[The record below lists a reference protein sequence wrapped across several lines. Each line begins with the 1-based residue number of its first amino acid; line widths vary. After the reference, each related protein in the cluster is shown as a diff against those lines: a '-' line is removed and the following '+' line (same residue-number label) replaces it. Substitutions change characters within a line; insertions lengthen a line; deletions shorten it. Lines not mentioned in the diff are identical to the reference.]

1 MRPDAPQRFSGDIGR
16 VQGDP
21 DGEGCAETC
30 RGMDVLV
37 SESEAMTVSVT
48 IRVVTIRVVMIVV
61 VMVRMVVSC
70 MIMRRRGVMMVVIA
84 GVVGI

>member
-16 VQGDP
+16 VQSYP
-21 DGEGCAETC
+21 DGEGRAETC
-30 RGMDVLV
+30 RCMDVLV
-37 SESEAMTVSVT
+37 SESEAMTVLVT
-48 IRVVTIRVVMIVV
+48 IPVVMIVV

-70 MIMRRRGVMMVVIA
+70 MIMRRRGVVMVVIA

>member
-1 MRPDAPQRFSGDIGR
+1 MCPDAPQRFPGDIGR

-30 RGMDVLV
+30 RRMDVLV
-37 SESEAMTVSVT
+37 SESEAMTVP
-48 IRVVTIRVVMIVV
+48 VTIRVVMIVV
-61 VMVRMVVSC
+61 VMARVVVSC

>member
-16 VQGDP
+16 IQGDP

-48 IRVVTIRVVMIVV
+48 IPVVMIVV

>member
-30 RGMDVLV
+30 RCMDVLV
-37 SESEAMTVSVT
+37 SESEAMTVPVT
-48 IRVVTIRVVMIVV
+48 IPMVMIVV
-61 VMVRMVVSC
+61 LMIRVVVPC
-70 MIMRRRGVMMVVIA
+70 MIMRRRGVMIVVIA

>member
-1 MRPDAPQRFSGDIGR
+1 MRPDAPQRFPGNIGR

-21 DGEGCAETC
+21 DGEGCAET
-30 RGMDVLV
+30 RRSMNVLV
-37 SESEAMTVSVT
+37 SESEAMTVPVT
-48 IRVVTIRVVMIVV
+48 IPVVMIVV

-70 MIMRRRGVMMVVIA
+70 MIMRRRGVVMVVIA

>member
-37 SESEAMTVSVT
+37 SESEAMTVPVT
-48 IRVVTIRVVMIVV
+48 IPMVMIVV

>member
-48 IRVVTIRVVMIVV
+48 IRVVMIVV
-61 VMVRMVVSC
+61 VMVRVVVSC